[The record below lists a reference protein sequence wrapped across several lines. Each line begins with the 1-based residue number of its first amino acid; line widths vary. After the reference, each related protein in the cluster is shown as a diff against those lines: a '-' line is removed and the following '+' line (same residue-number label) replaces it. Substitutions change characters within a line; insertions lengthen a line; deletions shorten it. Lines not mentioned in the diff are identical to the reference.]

1 MAGLAERSAGATRSR
16 SMTLI
21 CWESRVATPTDAANE
36 TSAASRPTPIRTSPS
51 PTTPD
56 HPSTSGSPVAGPRRH
71 RGVVVTA
78 VAAVALSVSM
88 VGCSDSDVDETPVP
102 GGTVAHRDRHGP
114 ERYQHGRPADQ
125 RRDRRGRLTAS
136 GPVVSGVPTLV
147 PVGIG
152 EDVEVATTPSS
163 TVRARRPM
171 PRPPRREQLRLLR
184 QLLRDPQPALDELRA
199 RYGPVVGLGAGPV
212 RLAVVG
218 EPEASATS
226 CSPRPPPSSGATGS
240 TSSGRSSAG
249 SR

>member
-102 GGTVAHRDRHGP
+102 GDTESPTGTVMAPSGTNMGAPPINAGTVAG
-114 ERYQHGRPADQ
+114 G
-125 RRDRRGRLTAS
+125 
-136 GPVVSGVPTLV
+136 
-147 PVGIG
+147 
-152 EDVEVATTPSS
+152 
-163 TVRARRPM
+163 
-171 PRPPRREQLRLLR
+171 
-184 QLLRDPQPALDELRA
+184 
-199 RYGPVVGLGAGPV
+199 
-212 RLAVVG
+212 
-218 EPEASATS
+218 
-226 CSPRPPPSSGATGS
+226 
-240 TSSGRSSAG
+240 
-249 SR
+249 